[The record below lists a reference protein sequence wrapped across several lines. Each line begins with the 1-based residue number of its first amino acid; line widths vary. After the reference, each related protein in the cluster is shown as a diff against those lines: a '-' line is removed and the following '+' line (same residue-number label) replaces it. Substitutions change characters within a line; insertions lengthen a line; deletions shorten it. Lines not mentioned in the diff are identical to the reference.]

1 MTSSTPPT
9 VVTMERRWKFL
20 FAPGLLSATVVG
32 LGWAGVIP
40 PGVIGLPAGAWPL
53 VALGLSLVWL
63 FLFWVL
69 WRCPACGRYP
79 GFLGPNLDCRNC
91 GVPILRSEMSQEEWA
106 RWDAELKWDHALKL
120 GTADLVGTFL
130 LPFGTFFLTLIIG
143 LWGSI
148 RETSQ
153 KARGDDSDLPLLAVL
168 GICVAI
174 SAYGVYAGRSSRRDF
189 EKGGMPPRQIR
200 RLISGA
206 WIVMGG
212 VMILAGLCVFGY
224 IALTSNP
231 DLLRAAAFSQL
242 DPVDRPLPLEIAFS
256 IYILAGALVLGRGWK
271 SLGDAKRDAEIHA
284 AGNQEAAKEAEWS
297 RRKALISASNS
308 QAGVLLLVIGGFIL
322 TCLIGMGKGTGALRL
337 VGIGFFALA
346 SCFGAVSVGRSRPR
360 LAAAGYS
367 PEQARHE
374 IASTWM
380 TGGALMILFGAGA
393 LGLMIPAADLLEPA
407 EIWSIGSSFAVYTLT
422 GVFLL
427 WRNWRFRKPP

>member
-1 MTSSTPPT
+1 
-9 VVTMERRWKFL
+9 MERRWKFL

-79 GFLGPNLDCRNC
+79 GFLGPNLDCRHC

-106 RWDAELKWDHALKL
+106 RWDAELKWDHALKS
-120 GTADLVGTFL
+120 GTANLVGIIFL
-130 LPFGTFFLTLIIG
+130 LPFGTFFLTLFIG
-143 LWGSI
+143 LWGSL
-148 RETSQ
+148 REASH
-153 KARGDDSDLPLLAVL
+153 KAQGNDSDLPLLAVL
-168 GICVAI
+168 GILVAL
-174 SAYGVYAGRSSRRDF
+174 SAFGVYSARWSRRGF
-189 EKGGMPPRQIR
+189 EQGGMPLLRIR

-206 WIVMGG
+206 WMVTGG

-224 IALTSNP
+224 IALTSSP
-231 DLLRAAAFSQL
+231 GLPGAAVISQL

-271 SLGDAKRDAEIHA
+271 ALGGAKGDAEIHA
-284 AGNQEAAKEAEWS
+284 GGNQEAAKEAEWS

-308 QAGVLLLVIGGFIL
+308 QAGVLLVVIGGFIL

-337 VGIGFFALA
+337 VSIGFFSLA

-380 TGGALMILFGAGA
+380 FGGALMILFGAFA
-393 LGLMIPAADLLEPA
+393 LGLMFPAADLLEPA
-407 EIWSIGSSFAVYTLT
+407 EIRSMGSAFAVYTLT
-422 GVFLL
+422 GVLLL
-427 WRNWRFRKPP
+427 WRNRRSRRPA